1 MQDGGKEGLIRHLV
15 LDGAAMDFMD
25 ATGLEVLQAVLLKPP
40 AGLRVV
46 LADPSHDLLDL
57 LKRGGVLQHLG
68 EALISP
74 VWVRR
79 RDMTCSDLLCTEEP
93 TLQQRKCPPGPPQ
106 ARGRPAAPG

>member
-1 MQDGGKEGLIRHLV
+1 MSDCGTALHLQEGGEEGLIRHLV

-40 AGLRVV
+40 AGLRVL

-68 EALISP
+68 E
-74 VWVRR
+74 R
-79 RDMTCSDLLCTEEP
+79 LLH
-93 TLQQRKCPPGPPQ
+93 
-106 ARGRPAAPG
+106 

>member
-1 MQDGGKEGLIRHLV
+1 M

-68 EALISP
+68 E
-74 VWVRR
+74 R
-79 RDMTCSDLLCTEEP
+79 LLH
-93 TLQQRKCPPGPPQ
+93 
-106 ARGRPAAPG
+106 